1 MTTASISSICSYPY
15 PKTASTMLND
25 RAGRW
30 EDQEGNSGVVEFTGS
45 NVPDGIRV
53 LALAKG
59 LGRHWPGPGLDNTY
73 S

>member
-1 MTTASISSICSYPY
+1 
-15 PKTASTMLND
+15 MLND

-59 LGRHWPGPGLDNTY
+59 LGRPWLGPGLDNTY